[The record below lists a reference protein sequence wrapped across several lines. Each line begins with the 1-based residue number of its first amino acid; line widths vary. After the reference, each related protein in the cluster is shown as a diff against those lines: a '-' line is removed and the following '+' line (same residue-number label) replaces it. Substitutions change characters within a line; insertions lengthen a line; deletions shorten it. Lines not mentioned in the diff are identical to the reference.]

1 MGISVQE
8 GVALHRLVQEQ
19 EATAVLRIT
28 SARLEFKTKWP
39 VLLRRSERA
48 KEASSR
54 ATVLNAY
61 LGTSV

>member
-28 SARLEFKTKWP
+28 SARLDR
-39 VLLRRSERA
+39 LARR
-48 KEASSR
+48 
-54 ATVLNAY
+54 
-61 LGTSV
+61 